1 MANEKILVVDD
12 EEHIRQ
18 ALRAALESEDF
29 VVEEAENGKV
39 AVDKTRSWRPRLV
52 LMDVRMPVM
61 DGHMASI
68 EIKYD
73 ESLKNTK
80 LIFLT
85 ANADDDSRNYGLGHG
100 AEMYLTKPFKV
111 DDLLDRVKSVLRDST
126 DSAPKKTGPSLSP
139 PSPAPQIDAAAR
151 HAYLD
156 KLKKKFNSLSSGLHF
171 IMTG

>member
-1 MANEKILVVDD
+1 MAGEKILVVDD
-12 EEHIRQ
+12 EAHIRQ

-29 VVEEAENGKV
+29 VVEEAENGKI
-39 AVDKTRSWRPRLV
+39 AVEKTRAWRPRLV

-68 EIKYD
+68 EIKFD

-111 DDLLDRVKSVLRDST
+111 DDLLQRVRELLRPFD
-126 DSAPKKTGPSLSP
+126 DGEKKAPGPSAA
-139 PSPAPQIDAAAR
+139 PAPQIDAKAR
-151 HAYLD
+151 QEYLEN
-156 KLKKKFNSLSSGLHF
+156 LKKKFKR
-171 IMTG
+171 

>member
-1 MANEKILVVDD
+1 MSAEKILVVDD
-12 EEHIRQ
+12 EAHIRQ

-39 AVDKTRSWRPRLV
+39 AVEKTKSWKPDLI

-73 ESLKNTK
+73 EAIKHTK
-80 LIFLT
+80 LVFLT

-100 AEMYLTKPFKV
+100 ADMYLTKPFKV
-111 DDLLDRVKSVLRDST
+111 DDLLKRVCALVREDTPEAQELPKPSLPEVE
-126 DSAPKKTGPSLSP
+126 APKLDPGAK
-139 PSPAPQIDAAAR
+139 Q
-151 HAYLD
+151 AYLD
-156 KLKKKFNSLSSGLHF
+156 KLKAKFKP
-171 IMTG
+171 